1 MEKVK
6 VATFN
11 VENLFA
17 RFQSPRRYATPIPRI
32 SNREA
37 YPNAQVDTQ
46 GNDSPV
52 WDTIHQKRRITVQS

>member
-17 RFQSPRRYATPIPRI
+17 RFQFRRNATLIPCA
-32 SNREA
+32 SNGEA